1 MWQDHYPGR
10 AGEIVDQL
18 STDELIALATGDPAK
33 DQGASA
39 LGSAGQTVP
48 GAAAETVN
56 VAEKDPY
63 NVASIVLAD
72 GPAGL
77 RLRSEYQVEA
87 LTAEI
92 FWMALKMAI
101 LRSRRSRPERYI
113 ISIVPQSQLVLY
125 WHRAGIW
132 I

>member
-1 MWQDHYPGR
+1 M
-10 AGEIVDQL
+10 DQL

-72 GPAGL
+72 GPAG
-77 RLRSEYQVEA
+77 
-87 LTAEI
+87 
-92 FWMALKMAI
+92 
-101 LRSRRSRPERYI
+101 
-113 ISIVPQSQLVLY
+113 
-125 WHRAGIW
+125 AGGRKY
-132 I
+132 